1 MGVVNDPVLRNGM
14 TLAAIMVTVDFDPA
28 SKARISL
35 AADLAR
41 RFGSLLIGV
50 AGWPLIKRPVE
61 TLSDNELAER
71 ASNELRNLGEKFR
84 KIAEDVAVRVEWR
97 SSMGFPREVIPKEA
111 RAADLLVIGQSML
124 LGDVVHSY
132 DPGTIILA
140 AGRPVLVVPPDIDR
154 LEFSRVLVAWKDTRE
169 ARRAIHDALPF
180 LKLADEVSIAVAKT
194 PGAEDADAQIADVA
208 KYLER
213 HDVRVAEQ
221 ISSVADEGEEDVLL
235 DLARQHRVNLIVAGA
250 YGRTRLSEWIFGGVT
265 RHLLLNSPVPCLLSN

>member
-1 MGVVNDPVLRNGM
+1 M

-140 AGRPVLVVPPDIDR
+140 AGRPVLVVPPEIDR

-180 LKLADEVSIAVAKT
+180 LQLADEVSIAVAKT

-221 ISSVADEGEEDVLL
+221 ISSVADEAEEDVLL
-235 DLARQHRVNLIVAGA
+235 DLARQHRVDLIVAGA

-265 RHLLLNSPVPCLLSN
+265 RHLLLNSLVPCLLSN

>member
-1 MGVVNDPVLRNGM
+1 M
-14 TLAAIMVTVDFDPA
+14 TIAAIMVTVDFDPS
-28 SKARISL
+28 SKARINL
-35 AADLAR
+35 AANLAR

-50 AGWPLIKRPVE
+50 AGWPLVKRPVE

-71 ASNELRNLGEKFR
+71 ASNELRSLGETFR
-84 KIAEDVAVRVEWR
+84 KIAEDVAVRIEWR
-97 SSMGFPREVIPKEA
+97 SSTDFPRELIPKEA

-124 LGDVVHSY
+124 PGDVVHSY

-140 AGRPVLVVPPDIDR
+140 AGRPVLVVPRGIDD
-154 LEFSRVLVAWKDTRE
+154 LEISRVLIGWKDTRE
-169 ARRAIHDALPF
+169 ARRAVHDALPF

-194 PGAEDADAQIADVA
+194 AGAEGTDAQIADVA

-221 ISSVADEGEEDVLL
+221 VSTVASDDEEHVLL
-235 DLARQHRVNLIVAGA
+235 DLANQHRVNLIVAGA

>member
-1 MGVVNDPVLRNGM
+1 MSI
-14 TLAAIMVTVDFDPA
+14 AAIMVTVDFDPA
-28 SKARISL
+28 SKARITL

-41 RFGSLLIGV
+41 RFGGLLIGV

-61 TLSDNELAER
+61 PLSDNELAER
-71 ASNELRNLGEKFR
+71 ASKELRSLGQRFQ
-84 KIAEDVAVRVEWR
+84 KIAEEVAVRVEWR
-97 SSMGFPREVIPKEA
+97 ASLDFPREVIPKEA

-124 LGDVVHSY
+124 PGDAVHSY

-140 AGRPVLVVPPDIDR
+140 AGRPVLVVPPGIDR
-154 LEFSRVLVAWKDTRE
+154 LDFSRVLVGWKDTRE

-180 LKLADEVSIAVAKT
+180 LRLAKEVSIAVAKS

-213 HDVRVAEQ
+213 HDVRVAER
-221 ISSVADEGEEDVLL
+221 ISTVADEDEENILL
-235 DLARQHRVNLIVAGA
+235 DLATQHRVNLIVAGA

-265 RHLLLNSPVPCLLSN
+265 RHILMNSPVPCLLSN

>member
-1 MGVVNDPVLRNGM
+1 M

-71 ASNELRNLGEKFR
+71 TSSKLRGLGERFR
-84 KIAEDVAVRVEWR
+84 KIAEEVAVRIEWR
-97 SSMGFPREVIPKEA
+97 SSMDFPREVIPKEA

-124 LGDVVHSY
+124 PGDVVHSY

-140 AGRPVLVVPPDIDR
+140 AGRPVLVVPSGIDR

-180 LKLADEVSIAVAKT
+180 LKLADEVIIAVAKT

-213 HDVRVAEQ
+213 HDVHVAEQ
-221 ISSVADEGEEDVLL
+221 ISTVADEDEEDVLL

-265 RHLLLNSPVPCLLSN
+265 RYLLLNSPVPCLLSN

>member
-1 MGVVNDPVLRNGM
+1 M

-71 ASNELRNLGEKFR
+71 ASNELRNLGERFR

-140 AGRPVLVVPPDIDR
+140 AGRPVLVVPPEIDR

-221 ISSVADEGEEDVLL
+221 ISSVANEDEESVLL
-235 DLARQHRVNLIVAGA
+235 DIGRQHQVSLIVAGA

-265 RHLLLNSPVPCLLSN
+265 RRLLLNSSVPCLLSN

>member
-1 MGVVNDPVLRNGM
+1 M
-14 TLAAIMVTVDFDPA
+14 TLAAIMVTVDFDPF

-61 TLSDNELAER
+61 TLSDKELAER
-71 ASNELRNLGEKFR
+71 AAKELRRLGESFH
-84 KIAEDVAVRVEWR
+84 KIAEGVAVRVEWR
-97 SSMGFPREVIPKEA
+97 SSMNFPREVIPKEA

-124 LGDVVHSY
+124 PGDAVHSY

-140 AGRPVLVVPPDIDR
+140 AGRPVLVVPPEMDR

-208 KYLER
+208 NYLER

-221 ISSVADEGEEDVLL
+221 ISTVADENEEDVIL

-265 RHLLLNSPVPCLLSN
+265 RRLLLNSPVPCLFAN

>member
-1 MGVVNDPVLRNGM
+1 M
-14 TLAAIMVTVDFDPA
+14 TIAAIMVSVDFDPA
-28 SKARISL
+28 SKSRISL

-41 RFGSLLIGV
+41 RFESLLIGV

-61 TLSDNELAER
+61 TLSDSEVAER
-71 ASNELRNLGEKFR
+71 AAKELRSLGQRFH
-84 KIAEDVAVRVEWR
+84 KIAEEFAVRVEWR
-97 SSMGFPREVIPKEA
+97 AATEFPREIIPKEG

-124 LGDVVHSY
+124 PGDVVHSY

-140 AGRPVLVVPPDIDR
+140 AGRPVLVVPPGIDR
-154 LEFSRVLVAWKDTRE
+154 LELLRALIAWKDTRE

-221 ISSVADEGEEDVLL
+221 ISTVANEDEEDVVLN
-235 DLARQHRVNLIVAGA
+235 LARQHRVNLIVAGA

-265 RHLLLNSPVPCLLSN
+265 RHLLLKSPVPCLFSN